1 MQYVIAN
8 RKAGKFTTE
17 AKSASVAAFEAF
29 STRLSDAGIE
39 PSHVA
44 GRVAVRE
51 NSTGPEQPTS
61 RIRIVELEPDRAED
75 VRASAPADVIIE
87 PLLVYRPA
95 LITPFGNMWTAM
107 AVANAATSKFG
118 TGASLEIVVERTD
131 GGKLPHA
138 QVSLSL
144 SMPGILDGEVL
155 TAATDGA
162 GIAKFTF
169 PRTATPFAAVAAPYQ
184 GYWAMILR
192 QPTIGAKSSIRC
204 PKLPAAGPFGWWHQ
218 AAGAAGE
225 FDATLG
231 EGIRVTV
238 IDTGCGRHTNLDHVG
253 RLGAVVG
260 NLADP
265 REDATDDVDV
275 HGTHVCG
282 TIGARKSAGSDY
294 VGMAPGAVLSAIRVF
309 ADAGGAN
316 QPDIAMAIEI
326 ASKTHTADLIN
337 LSLGGPR
344 SELIEDRI
352 ADARERGTLC
362 ICAAGNSGGAP
373 EHPAAFEQS
382 IAISAL
388 GEIGW
393 GPDGSLAHARIPREP
408 SLIGRNTLFLAN
420 FSCRGAKIAAA
431 GPGVGVIATVPA
443 RHGFRKPFAALDG
456 TSMAA
461 PMVTATL
468 AVLLAEST
476 EFRDQ
481 SRNASRAAIAE
492 EILLNSCRNVGL
504 PAFAQG
510 RGLPRTEPIVG

>member
-29 STRLSDAGIE
+29 STRMSDAGVG
-39 PSHVA
+39 P
-44 GRVAVRE
+44 GRVAGLRRDSIAP
-51 NSTGPEQPTS
+51 NDTTS
-61 RIRIVELEPDRAED
+61 RIRIVELAPEQAED
-75 VRASAPADVIIE
+75 FRTGAPADVIVE

-95 LITPFGNMWTAM
+95 LVTPFGNMWTAL

-118 TGASLEIVVERTD
+118 AGASLEIVVERGD
-131 GGKLPHA
+131 NGKPMPHA

-144 SMPGILDGEVL
+144 TLPGIPEGEVL
-155 TAATDGA
+155 AAATDAA
-162 GIAKFTF
+162 GIATFTF

-192 QPTIGAKSSIRC
+192 QPAVGAKTSIRC

-218 AAGAAGE
+218 ATGATGE
-225 FDATLG
+225 FVETLG
-231 EGIRVTV
+231 QGIRVTV
-238 IDTGCGRHTNLDHVG
+238 IDTGCGQHTNLDHVG

-260 NLADP
+260 NLVDP
-265 REDATDDVDV
+265 RADATDDVDV

-294 VGMAPGAVLSAIRVF
+294 VGMAPGAELSAIRVF
-309 ADAGGAN
+309 ADPSGAN
-316 QPDIAMAIEI
+316 QPDIALAIEI
-326 ASKTHTADLIN
+326 ASKNHTADLVN

-373 EHPAAFEQS
+373 EHPAAFAQS

-408 SLIGRNTLFLAN
+408 PLIGRNSLFLAN
-420 FSCRGAKIAAA
+420 FSCRGAKISAA

-468 AVLLAEST
+468 AVLLAGSSQ
-476 EFRDQ
+476 FRDQ
-481 SRNASRAAIAE
+481 SRNSSRAAIAE
-492 EILLNSCRNVGL
+492 EILLESCRNVGL

-510 RGLPRTEPIVG
+510 RGLPRTGQPVG